1 MGNLFGKKKVSR
13 VTNHDRA
20 VLQMKVQRDKLKQY
34 QQKIE
39 KNLENERLLA
49 KKLLTEGK
57 RDRAKLLLKKK
68 RYQEQLLSRTDGQLE
83 NLETLVHDL
92 EFAQIETQVVEGL
105 KTGNEALKKVNDMI
119 NIEEVEKIL
128 DETREGIE
136 KQKEIDDLLS
146 GAMTAE
152 DDEAVE
158 EEFAQMI
165 ADEESRSKLPT
176 DEQIERNNDAE
187 KGEEKDEELVLPEVP
202 SEEPE
207 REKVSEPKRVKKIA
221 VAAE

>member
-1 MGNLFGKKKVSR
+1 MSR

>member
-1 MGNLFGKKKVSR
+1 MSR

-187 KGEEKDEELVLPEVP
+187 KGEEKDEELDLPEVP

>member
-1 MGNLFGKKKVSR
+1 MGNIFGKKKVSR

-20 VLQMKVQRDKLKQY
+20 VLQMKQQRDKLKQY
-34 QQKIE
+34 QQRIE
-39 KNLENERLLA
+39 RTLENERLLA
-49 KKLLTEGK
+49 KKLLNEGK

-105 KTGNEALKKVNDMI
+105 KVGNDALKKVNDMI

-158 EEFAQMI
+158 EEFAQLI
-165 ADEESRSKLPT
+165 ADQQNKSQLPT
-176 DEQIERNNDAE
+176 DEQIENNVKAE
-187 KGEEKDEELVLPEVP
+187 EEKEEEELVLPDVP
-202 SEEPE
+202 TEEPE
-207 REKVSEPKRVKKIA
+207 REKVSEPKKAKKIA